1 MDGPG
6 DGTSFEVKSEPLVL
20 GREVTA
26 DIQLESLQVSR
37 RHAKIWERDGQ
48 VFLQDLGSQNGTF
61 VNGLPT
67 DFSSLSVGDEVVLGE
82 VALTFTETAE
92 SPSVTQSG
100 GTSLSEPPE
109 FSLTETIQS
118 LPDRASLVD
127 APEQRWTRLPKDI
140 VGLAIMNEVS
150 RLAATSQMGEFLES
164 AMDLAVNAVEAQRGV
179 LLLINAR
186 SNTISPRV
194 IRSFELEETPEPPFS
209 KAIARY
215 VMRRGIGIFSTNAIE
230 DERFAGG
237 DRVEELELR
246 SVICVPMRFRGRMVG
261 VIHLDNIEPDRF
273 GQKELLLINAIAAQA
288 ASFIEN
294 SRLEEKQK
302 RDNLSFRRTLQ
313 SSNLLIGKSR
323 RIREIVDIIR
333 LVAPTDSTV
342 LLRGESGTG
351 KEVIARAI
359 HRQSMRNDRQMIVV
373 NCAALSPT
381 ILESELFGHEK
392 GAFTGAHQRRLGR
405 FELAHGGT
413 ILLDEI
419 AELPLELQAKLLRVQ
434 EEREFE
440 RVGGTTTIKVDVRIM
455 ASTNRNLQ
463 AEIRNENFREDLY
476 FRLKVIEIELPPLRE
491 RMEDVPLL
499 AQHFLQTFATEMGRP
514 MPKLSSSATDLMM
527 SYSWP
532 GNIRELRNMIE
543 RAIVLFR
550 GETIDASDLQVNMS
564 DSVVDEDTDDLS
576 LNAAEEHQIKKVLRI
591 TGWNK
596 SQAAKLLGIS
606 RARLDR
612 RIKHYGLSRA
622 AAFQQE

>member
-92 SPSVTQSG
+92 SPSVTQAG

-194 IRSFELEETPEPPFS
+194 IRSFELEETLEPPFS

-351 KEVIARAI
+351 EEVIARAI

>member
-92 SPSVTQSG
+92 SPSVTQAG

-194 IRSFELEETPEPPFS
+194 IRSFELEETLEPPFS